1 MNSVSFYLV
10 TDTHYFENSLGVEG
24 RAFDD
29 YMKREQYF
37 MKESSAIITS
47 TFDRIAQD
55 KDTDIVIIPGDLT
68 KNGEK
73 ESHKSFVKE
82 LYKLKEK
89 GKKIFVITAGHDY
102 NEYSYG
108 YKNDERLEVE
118 GADFDELYDFYKDFG
133 YAEALSFDKRTHSY
147 IAQIVDG
154 VRMLAV
160 NCDGENIAKGTVD
173 DELMAWAQ
181 VQLDKAKADNCSV
194 FAICHYPIIPSVPVF
209 DLVGDAK
216 LRNWRAFASFLADNG
231 VELALTGHMHIQSI
245 NEFYSEKGNR
255 LIDICTS
262 CLVGSPAK
270 FRKITVDES
279 STLKVETISVEDFGE
294 DTNGL
299 SLQEYFDRQFA
310 QAILNRVLG
319 ALDGGEGIVKHL
331 KRLGLSF
338 VRNATVGTLAHLLVI
353 KVDKALAQKK
363 LTDFIQ
369 EVGVGIFSGDM
380 SYVKGTPVYDAVT
393 RVLKRFSFVI
403 RKIEPKLSKDGVNV
417 NLEKM
422 LIDTIGNNKGFS
434 DNNAE
439 FRLR

>member
-1 MNSVSFYLV
+1 MNSVNFYLV

-24 RAFDD
+24 KAFDT

-47 TFDRIAQD
+47 TFDLIAQD
-55 KDTDIVIIPGDLT
+55 KETDIVIIPGDLS

-118 GADFDELYDFYKDFG
+118 GTDFDELYDLYKDFG
-133 YAEALSFDKRTHSY
+133 YADALAFDRRTHSY
-147 IAQIVDG
+147 IAQITDG
-154 VRMLAV
+154 VRMLAI
-160 NCDGENIAKGTVD
+160 NCDGENIPKGTVD
-173 DELMAWAQ
+173 GELFEWMRI
-181 VQLDKAKADNCSV
+181 QLEKAKEDNCSV

-216 LRNWRAFASFLADNG
+216 LKNWRTVASFLADNG

-270 FRKITVDES
+270 FRKITVDEN
-279 STLKVETISVEDFGE
+279 STLKAETLSVEDIGV

-331 KRLGLSF
+331 KKLGLKF
-338 VRNATVGTLAHLLVI
+338 IQTATVGTLARLLVI
-353 KVDKALAQKK
+353 KVDKDFAKKK
-363 LTDFIQ
+363 LTDFIR
-369 EVGVGIFSGDM
+369 EVGLGIFAGDM
-380 SYVKGTPVYDAVT
+380 PYVKGTPEYDAVS
-393 RVLKRFSFVI
+393 RVLKRFGFI
-403 RKIEPKLSKDGVNV
+403 LRKVEPKLSKDGVNV

-422 LIDTIGNNKGFS
+422 LLDTIGNNKGYS

-439 FRLR
+439 FKLR